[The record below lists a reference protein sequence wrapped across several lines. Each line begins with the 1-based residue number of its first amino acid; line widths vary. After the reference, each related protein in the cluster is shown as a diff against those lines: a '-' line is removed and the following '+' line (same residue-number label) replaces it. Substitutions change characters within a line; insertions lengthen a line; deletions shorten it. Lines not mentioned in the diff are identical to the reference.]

1 LEPPPD
7 EPWARGCCRSRS
19 VVISCP
25 LELPPDDWWVC
36 SCRCQTVGLWPLSSI
51 RVTVPPIDPQVDV
64 GVFCGW
70 LHIFATNQFVGL
82 CSYLPFL
89 LIKLL
94 ASQSVDCYNSGL
106 VRSHG
111 SDQRVQML
119 MLLHLLRPVAAKVV
133 FTSLII
139 LLFIFIYNIYLRIAV
154 SVFFDK
160 WRIGV
165 STYRV
170 SRIRIPMSG

>member
-1 LEPPPD
+1 
-7 EPWARGCCRSRS
+7 
-19 VVISCP
+19 VVISRR
-25 LELPPDDWWVC
+25 LELSPDDWWVC
-36 SCRCQTVGLWPLSSI
+36 SCRRQTVGLWPLSPI

-64 GVFCGW
+64 GVFCGC
-70 LHIFATNQFVGL
+70 LHTFATNQYVGL
-82 CSYLPFL
+82 CSYLPL
-89 LIKLL
+89 LLKLL

-119 MLLHLLRPVAAKVV
+119 LHLLRPVAAKVV
-133 FTSLII
+133 FTLLII
-139 LLFIFIYNIYLRIAV
+139 LLFIFIYNIYLCIAV
-154 SVFFDK
+154 SVFFEK

-170 SRIRIPMSG
+170 SVSMCQGNIAGEPWTTTSPRGT